1 MSDAMTNR
9 EIEDVLT
16 SIRRLVAQD
25 GNRPGESGKLILTED
40 QRIVAPPAVN
50 SGAPIKDRVMAV
62 ADARQPETPGL
73 TQVEEAPVMTGPHLP
88 RPRARGEPAADVPV
102 ETPVETPVG
111 AQGKET
117 GEMARDDASA
127 DLNLP
132 EPDFGKLEATIAELE
147 AAVSASGDTWEAESG
162 PVEETPRPSNVT
174 DLYGR
179 LSFGHRVAAAEGAQT
194 GEPGPG
200 AAGADAVQALTTDEV
215 APEAQPEISEA
226 SAGTVAPEESDS
238 DADASPEASAARDPS
253 PEAESPTD
261 DAPILAADTYV
272 DDVTEFEDTILD
284 EDALRAVIAQI
295 VREELHG
302 QLGERITQQVRKL
315 VRSEIAKALDGR
327 RYL

>member
-25 GNRPGESGKLILTED
+25 GHRPGESGKLILTED
-40 QRIVAPPAVN
+40 QRIVTPPAVN
-50 SGAPIKDRVMAV
+50 SGAPMKDRVLAM

-88 RPRARGEPAADVPV
+88 RPRARGETAADV
-102 ETPVETPVG
+102 PVETPVG

-179 LSFGHRVAAAEGAQT
+179 LSFGHRVAAAEGSQT

-200 AAGADAVQALTTDEV
+200 APGADAIQAPTTDEV
-215 APEAQPEISEA
+215 APEAQPEISDA
-226 SAGTVAPEESDS
+226 SAGTVAPEVSDS

-261 DAPILAADTYV
+261 DAPILAADTDA

-284 EDALRAVIAQI
+284 EAALRAVIAQI